1 MRRLSPVWP
10 TVLLLVAAASAQQT
24 IEISEP
30 GVVALSDLFKQA
42 DVVAVVHIL
51 SGDSESYDS
60 AVYKSKVLTQFKGT
74 AVNDDL
80 YFGPFIGYGVGN
92 EYVAFLRRAK
102 SGPTL
107 QAQRS
112 TNNSIAYGAVE
123 VLHLIMYQ
131 GYSIMPIRYVCV
143 FEGKDPS
150 QSCDY
155 GVRVN
160 TQQVKLPKGIKTFPR
175 ASDDEFVDASR
186 WVRKD
191 DFLRLLTASRQQTS
205 TRQQ

>member
-1 MRRLSPVWP
+1 MRRPSPVWP
-10 TVLLLVAAASAQQT
+10 SILLLVTAASAQQT

-42 DVVAVVHIL
+42 DVVAVVQIL

-74 AVNDDL
+74 AVNEEL

-102 SGPTL
+102 SGPKL
-107 QAQRS
+107 KAQRPMQ
-112 TNNSIAYGAVE
+112 TTIAYGPLE
-123 VLHLIMYQ
+123 VFHLIMYQ
-131 GYSIMPIRYVCV
+131 GYSIMPVRYACV
-143 FEGKDPS
+143 FGGKDP
-150 QSCDY
+150 CDY
-155 GVRVN
+155 GVKVN
-160 TQQVKLPKGIKTFPR
+160 TDQVKLPKGTKTFPHESGDELPA
-175 ASDDEFVDASR
+175 ASQ

-191 DFLRLLTASRQQTS
+191 DFLRLLNVSK
-205 TRQQ
+205 